1 MCAQIVH
8 GGWHGSLTW
17 HGEGPRALP
26 GGGPGALRVPRPGA
40 CAFSNGLCQVKS
52 KGHILQGGQVQ
63 GNGFI
68 PARPSHTSWTAARGR
83 SCWPGSGTLL
93 GIFKESLKKMK
104 AKRVAFCGF
113 FRLKKEIS
121 AWT

>member
-17 HGEGPRALP
+17 HGEGPRAPP

-52 KGHILQGGQVQ
+52 KGHVLQGGQVQ

-68 PARPSHTSWTAARGR
+68 PLGLRTLELDGSLRPVMLA
-83 SCWPGSGTLL
+83 
-93 GIFKESLKKMK
+93 SLWSP
-104 AKRVAFCGF
+104 AGYF
-113 FRLKKEIS
+113 
-121 AWT
+121 